1 MRPSMTHTKSRKVRV
16 PAQWWRVFLACVQSL
31 ETNEETNRT
40 QNTKKYK
47 LSLYMKPSQENKYQ
61 TAKKDVE
68 AFQSST
74 KLLYAVLLVR
84 ERASGGYRPL

>member
-1 MRPSMTHTKSRKVRV
+1 
-16 PAQWWRVFLACVQSL
+16 
-31 ETNEETNRT
+31 
-40 QNTKKYK
+40 
-47 LSLYMKPSQENKYQ
+47 MKPSQENKYQ